1 MGKIRVLSDQVA
13 SQVAAGEVI
22 ERPASL
28 VKELV
33 ENSLDAGATRIWVE
47 FARGGSRLV
56 SVRDDGSGMDREDAL
71 LCLERHA
78 TSKIRSAGDLALVRS
93 MGFRGEA
100 LPSIASVSHFRL
112 LTREPSADVGTEVIV
127 SGGRVESVHE
137 TGAPAGTQIEVR
149 DLFFNLP
156 ARRKFLR
163 GEETEAAH
171 IIHGLQAVALAN
183 PSVAFECRR
192 DGRTVLSYPRAENLA
207 VRIRD
212 VLGADHLARLTE
224 ITPFEGEGFRLSGFL
239 ARPRQ
244 GRRDRLHQFVIM
256 NGRPIACPAVQQ
268 PLREAY
274 ADALE
279 RGSHPIC
286 VLSVD
291 MDPQLVDTNVHPA
304 KREVRLRQPEAL
316 RRAVFEAARAA
327 LTPTRERTA
336 PPAPPAPARQIFT
349 PQKIQQSLVLEARAP
364 AAPIPPAPSREVSPL
379 PSREPVGAARPP
391 APVEPPA
398 PVQPQPGAP
407 ARISPPAPA
416 EPPPDRY
423 RFLGSLEGG
432 YLVLE
437 GDEGLVLV
445 DASAAGERILFEN
458 LMRQIE
464 EGEVSSQRLLI
475 PAIVELPPREHA
487 WVADHLDDLRASGF
501 LVEPFGGSSLKIE
514 GLPASAP
521 DRDAGAL
528 LHDIASALRAAGKLS
543 RGRAVRE
550 ALVRSV
556 CRLAASER
564 TLVDEPRA
572 LRLIAGLLRCEL
584 PYASPSGRPTMIQ
597 FSFAELARKFGRP
610 T

>member
-1 MGKIRVLSDQVA
+1 MGKIRVLPDQVA

-33 ENSLDAGATRIWVE
+33 ENSLDAGASRIWIE

-56 SVRDDGSGMDREDAL
+56 SVRDDGCGMDREDAL

-78 TSKIRSAGDLALVRS
+78 TSKIRTAGDLALVRS

-100 LPSIASVSHFRL
+100 LPSIASVSRFRL
-112 LTREPSADVGTEVIV
+112 LTRESSSDAATEVIV
-127 SGGRVESVHE
+127 NGGKVETVRE
-137 TGAPAGTQIEVR
+137 TGAPPGTHIEVK

-171 IIHGLQAVALAN
+171 IVHGLQAMALAN

-212 VLGADHLARLTE
+212 VFGADHLARLTE
-224 ITPFEGEGFRLSGFL
+224 MTSFEGDGFSLSGFL
-239 ARPRQ
+239 ARPGQ
-244 GRRDRLHQFVIM
+244 GRRDRLHQFIIM

-274 ADALE
+274 ADAVE
-279 RGSHPIC
+279 RGSHPLC
-286 VLSVD
+286 VLCIE
-291 MDPQLVDTNVHPA
+291 MDPQLVDANVHPA

-327 LTPTRERTA
+327 I
-336 PPAPPAPARQIFT
+336 APARPRAAAPSSPLARQVFVPEKT
-349 PQKIQQSLVLEARAP
+349 QQSLVLEARAP
-364 AAPIPPAPSREVSPL
+364 LAPIPHISAPRAEPSAAAPS
-379 PSREPVGAARPP
+379 
-391 APVEPPA
+391 
-398 PVQPQPGAP
+398 AP
-407 ARISPPAPA
+407 ARPSVPPSPP
-416 EPPPDRY
+416 EPEKERF

-445 DASAAGERILFEN
+445 DSAAAAERILFEN
-458 LMRQIE
+458 LMRQVE
-464 EGEVSSQRLLI
+464 AGEVSSQRLLI
-475 PAIVELPPREHA
+475 PAVVELPPREHA

-501 LVEPFGGSSLKIE
+501 LVEPFGGATLKIE
-514 GLPASAP
+514 GLPASAA
-521 DRDAGAL
+521 DRAPGPL
-528 LHDIASALRAAGKLS
+528 LHDLAATLRAAGKLP

-550 ALVRSV
+550 ALIRSV
-556 CRLAASER
+556 SRLAIAER
-564 TLVDEPRA
+564 APADESRA
-572 LRLIAGLLRCEL
+572 RRLIAELLRCDL

-597 FSFAELARKFGRP
+597 FSFAELARKFGRAG
-610 T
+610 